1 MQVGGPDAL
10 LSRWRGEVLRLL
22 LAAKRHDLQLQLA
35 QHQAVAASAALR
47 RQLIDQGQAHIAEL
61 SECTASSDAA
71 LARCRD
77 EAAAAAGQLEADLV
91 RAREEA
97 AEALS
102 REQRA
107 AGVSRRLELEL
118 GSARSEL
125 AAIGNREALAELE
138 LRQLQEELM
147 QRAADADQSRQ
158 AEQAAAARARSLQV
172 ATPAC
177 RLAAPHNHFQKYTH
191 ELYDALHVFLIA
203 LQVFR
208 KTPQAWT
215 ISMFLLLETQPIH
228 PRRSWY
234 DDHLRHTELNVRSAK
249 LTCAG

>member
-10 LSRWRGEVLRLL
+10 LSRWRSEILRLL

-35 QHQAVAASAALR
+35 QHQADAASAALR
-47 RQLIDQGQAHIAEL
+47 RQLVDQRQAHVAEL

-97 AEALS
+97 GEALS

-107 AGVSRRLELEL
+107 AGESRRLELEL
-118 GSARSEL
+118 GCVRSEL
-125 AAIGNREALAELE
+125 AAIGKREALAELK

-147 QRAADADQSRQ
+147 QRAADADQTRQ

-172 ATPAC
+172 ATPEC
-177 RLAAPHNHFQKYTH
+177 RLK
-191 ELYDALHVFLIA
+191 LHLTTT
-203 LQVFR
+203 FR
-208 KTPQAWT
+208 DNA
-215 ISMFLLLETQPIH
+215 
-228 PRRSWY
+228 
-234 DDHLRHTELNVRSAK
+234 
-249 LTCAG
+249 